1 MSVIV
6 SIVLLL
12 FLIGCVN
19 YKTQPN
25 SQQNSE
31 DSRLID
37 EIAKIEQELQLE
49 NKPAV
54 TESKASESSTSSAAT
69 ENEAPKAEKT
79 EAAEEV
85 VLPELTEGSATEE
98 TEEPTNTED
107 LQVIEVDENEMV
119 KLNVKVSDPDQ
130 DSVEYAF
137 TPPFNKVGQWKTNYG
152 DAGEYVVS
160 LTATD
165 GKLTTEK
172 QLKIVVNRVNVPPVV
187 SGVADLHVKEGAVV
201 SFNPVVSD
209 PNGDEVTVTVSEPLQ
224 NGKFETDHTSAGEY
238 QVKVVASDGEL
249 QTEKSLVLL
258 VDDVN
263 ELPVLTGLQDLA
275 VKEGELVTVRPTVSD
290 LDQDEVAVTISE
302 PVGDKGVWKT
312 SYTDHGEYFVTVTA
326 NDGKGVVTK
335 KVKVVVEDVNMPP
348 EIIEV
353 KLAVN

>member
-1 MSVIV
+1 MKKVV
-6 SIVLLL
+6 SIIITILILT
-12 FLIGCVN
+12 FLVGCVN
-19 YKTQPN
+19 YKIQPD
-25 SQQNSE
+25 SQNAE
-31 DSRLID
+31 DMRLLD

-49 NKPAV
+49 NKPP
-54 TESKASESSTSSAAT
+54 AT
-69 ENEAPKAEKT
+69 ENDVPEEK
-79 EAAEEV
+79 EVGEEV
-85 VLPELTEGSATEE
+85 VLPELTEESTAEKI
-98 TEEPTNTED
+98 EEPTQNEE

-130 DSVEYAF
+130 DAVEYTF
-137 TPPFNKVGQWKTNYG
+137 TPPFNNVGQWKTNYG

-187 SGVADLHVKEGAVV
+187 SGVADLHLKEGELVR
-201 SFNPVVSD
+201 FNPVVSD

-224 NGKFETDHTSAGEY
+224 SGTFKTDHTSAGEY
-238 QVKVVASDGEL
+238 QVKIVASDGEL

-263 ELPVLTGLQDLA
+263 ELPVITNLQDLV
-275 VKEGELVTVRPTVSD
+275 VKEGELVIVQPIVSD
-290 LDQDEVAVTISE
+290 LDGDEVTVTISE
-302 PVGDKGVWKT
+302 PVGDDGVWKT
-312 SYTDHGEYFVTVTA
+312 SYTDHGEYVVTVTA